1 MGKLKK
7 STLEGEERLPGKQEP
22 CASAGHHS
30 SCAWTLNFGH
40 LHPSTQAAG
49 VTYTEQMGYAKTLS
63 KRLWNSLHGYF
74 YSAELSFSFCW
85 PLSPCSFSVYNLSQE
100 NSLK

>member
-1 MGKLKK
+1 
-7 STLEGEERLPGKQEP
+7 
-22 CASAGHHS
+22 
-30 SCAWTLNFGH
+30 
-40 LHPSTQAAG
+40 
-49 VTYTEQMGYAKTLS
+49 MGYAKTLS